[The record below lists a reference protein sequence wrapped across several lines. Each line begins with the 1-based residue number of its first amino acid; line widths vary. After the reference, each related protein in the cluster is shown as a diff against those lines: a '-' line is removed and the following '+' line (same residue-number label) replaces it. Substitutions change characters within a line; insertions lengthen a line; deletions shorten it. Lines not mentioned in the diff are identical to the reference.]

1 MIYLF
6 DKDEKLIKIVRKSAV
21 KTALQ
26 KYALTTERYVSDR
39 LTVELKGLNA
49 DELEQVEYMA
59 IQTMEDAHTFHYFYV
74 AQKFSDSLT
83 TLIGVQSGIE
93 ELRKSPVFDK
103 RPKNALARDVIT
115 DLLTGTNWQARFV
128 GETTPHSTNFYYTS
142 IFDALKKVCEVWN
155 LEMQFFVEMNSNR
168 IGARYIDFKRR
179 IGEAVGKRVVYGHNA
194 LQILQEVERTN
205 IFTALVGRG
214 KGEETGD
221 GYGRKITFE
230 DVVWSKTQGKP
241 VDKPKGQKYLE
252 LPLMTRQYGIKNAD
266 GSMRPKI
273 GFVDFS
279 EEENPEVLI
288 ERTYRALI
296 DAARPQLTLKTSSV
310 YLRGVKVGDT
320 IRVVRHDKK
329 LDYDTRVFE
338 ITFNRL
344 NNQSSDIKLGDRI
357 GESNEAKI
365 QTIADKAVE
374 QFVNNEFSNFVQNL
388 PDYLPSADGF
398 NNNWYGAEDPTGKYP
413 GKVLI
418 NDIWYKPD
426 PEHEGHK
433 IMLRWTGEV
442 WEEILRTYESEALR
456 DRIAEEIAQVNQSMQ
471 AQAQE
476 HDRLVADILSK
487 TQSVEALA
495 NQAKTD
501 AASAIARA
509 NQVKTEA
516 IADARAQI
524 ATVSQALNTAKSEL
538 QTAIASADQKA
549 RDSQASATALR
560 NDLNSQANK
569 ILAQA
574 QAQTALTNRV
584 TTVETLADGTR
595 LTVTE
600 LSKTVNKAT
609 GDIASVSSRTK
620 TVEDTLSQT
629 RTQYEALTQTVNAQT
644 GQIDSINRKTADLQS
659 GIDGVTERFESLQV
673 GGKNLIAGSKTF
685 VGTHWEKVG
694 TWRLEEALYKEAG
707 VLTWV
712 SGNKVS
718 PMANI
723 AVDAG
728 GVYTFSA
735 FVKKESI
742 GTVYFYLYDPTESRF
757 ATANVARETRIN
769 NVGNSFQRFSI
780 SFVATRSGLLRPRF
794 AIQNNDTG
802 GFSVAGYQLERGS
815 LPTDYNESTEDFRSE
830 FATYVRNASENSAE
844 LVRRI
849 ETADG
854 KAVDAKSYAQQTAIA
869 INTRLESL
877 ETYKDAEGTRAQT
890 YFTAAKTETAKQLTA
905 ERAVIANNYLAKSVY
920 EEDARGTTLKLNEI
934 KSTADTAKQNLATY
948 QNTVDKKLEEL
959 TSSTQTLD
967 GKISTASSKVDTVAG
982 QIRTEISEVEGKI
995 PTGYTGNMLLNSGT
1009 GWRNQHS
1016 QRFILSDDIKAGET
1030 YTVSAYWWRSDNS
1043 TLNMGIRP
1051 SANDS
1056 WQWNNLAYDSDLDC
1070 WTATFKATRTIP
1082 AGQPFYF
1089 FTVEES
1095 GIGSANWA
1103 TLVSGA
1109 KTLTKWQPSISELMT
1124 DISSVKTTITN
1135 TAKGVEQLSTSLAT
1149 TDDKVSTAET
1159 KISNL
1164 VGEVSS
1170 KVSQTDYNTLTGRMD
1185 SAETAISQHADEIN
1199 KRLTKTQVD
1208 KAITD
1213 KGYVTTTVL
1222 ENKVKETADS
1232 FSRTI
1237 SETKALIPNNMS
1249 NRNLALGTSDSWS
1262 AYVSTNSARSD
1273 WRVEICRIDFNHYK
1287 ASVGKKLNL
1296 FVHVSA
1302 DNVTLDSSSSHKIA
1316 IQAYVLKKDGSVLW
1330 HGDNPFHRQWVRDLN
1345 SGNNYHIVKLSKEVK
1360 PSIYEEGA
1368 RLVVECRIDGANH
1381 VDFHH
1386 RAVMVTASD
1395 IFPDAWSPAPEDVA
1409 TVTALHDVKDTVS
1422 SHTRT
1427 IGAIGETGSI
1437 LDNVSKVTQT
1447 ANGLVQEVTGEGG
1460 LKTQVSTLAGSYAI
1474 KSLTKAGDVL
1484 GQINLNKDGSVRINE
1499 GLISIG
1505 DKTYIKNGVIKSAMI
1520 GDGQIGTAHI
1530 GEIDAGIAKIINL
1543 DVSNIKGLDAEFI
1556 KAKIENAFI
1565 GWMKGKTI
1573 TAQNEAMTI
1582 GLNDAF
1588 IRFKDNAKIEFQSEN
1603 NTLVRKKGDVTAFV
1617 NFADDPVSGGV
1628 YAGIGVTSHAV
1639 GVTTAN
1645 NSDRGKFAGMRI
1657 YRPNDT
1663 LDLVRLIG
1671 DTITLAHGTEGRYFH
1686 FKPSQ
1691 LRNNV
1696 DMLKLAGAVYTLS
1709 RIFMHLS
1716 ANGWAFD
1723 HPNFIKGVKEEMARN
1738 WLQDF
1743 ANEGLPR

>member
-1 MIYLF
+1 MLTFLDHKGNEIG
-6 DKDEKLIKIVRKSAV
+6 
-21 KTALQ
+21 
-26 KYALTTERYVSDR
+26 ALTTFKFTNSVNGERSLSGTVHGNLEIEKGWGVQFEDEYYRVIYAKPKSLGKINIVQFDAVHQFFWDFDKSSVYSELDGSYPFRTFLDHIFNGSGYRYNLEVEVGSLRKQNFGLKKRLELFNDLIKHAGVEFQVRGKVVRILERTGTDLSTVVRKKLNLNDLSIEKRIGDFITYQKGLGAWHDENDHSKGRLEVEYVSPLAAIYGR
-39 LTVELKGLNA
+39 LEGEPYVDERFTIAENFLEVLKKSVEDSYSISVQL
-49 DELEQVEYMA
+49 
-59 IQTMEDAHTFHYFYV
+59 TMEDLQKAGYQYTRPLAGDYITVIDEDINFKERVRIVSFESEYDIKGQVIDHTVTCNDIGSVKKQSVGYSSLKSSVANVSKETKSAIKTANKALVSADGKSTVYFGTE
-74 AQKFSDSLT
+74 F
-83 TLIGVQSGIE
+83 
-93 ELRKSPVFDK
+93 P
-103 RPKNALARDVIT
+103 RDV
-115 DLLTGTNWQARFV
+115 
-128 GETTPHSTNFYYTS
+128 
-142 IFDALKKVCEVWN
+142 
-155 LEMQFFVEMNSNR
+155 
-168 IGARYIDFKRR
+168 
-179 IGEAVGKRVVYGHNA
+179 
-194 LQILQEVERTN
+194 
-205 IFTALVGRG
+205 
-214 KGEETGD
+214 
-221 GYGRKITFE
+221 
-230 DVVWSKTQGKP
+230 
-241 VDKPKGQKYLE
+241 PKGTLTKGDTLYL
-252 LPLMTRQYGIKNAD
+252 
-266 GSMRPKI
+266 
-273 GFVDFS
+273 
-279 EEENPEVLI
+279 
-288 ERTYRALI
+288 
-296 DAARPQLTLKTSSV
+296 
-310 YLRGVKVGDT
+310 KVGDKT
-320 IRVVRHDKK
+320 KMYYWNGAEWLEPPVVNDVEAFKESIN
-329 LDYDTRVFE
+329 TE
-338 ITFNRL
+338 IT
-344 NNQSSDIKLGDRI
+344 
-357 GESNEAKI
+357 
-365 QTIADKAVE
+365 
-374 QFVNNEFSNFVQNL
+374 
-388 PDYLPSADGF
+388 
-398 NNNWYGAEDPTGKYP
+398 
-413 GKVLI
+413 
-418 NDIWYKPD
+418 
-426 PEHEGHK
+426 
-433 IMLRWTGEV
+433 
-442 WEEILRTYESEALR
+442 
-456 DRIAEEIAQVNQSMQ
+456 QVNQSMQ
-471 AQAQE
+471 AQSEE
-476 HDRLVADILSK
+476 HDRQVADILSK
-487 TQSVEALA
+487 TQPVEALA

-501 AASAIARA
+501 AANAIARA

-516 IADARAQI
+516 IADARAQV
-524 ATVSQALNTAKSEL
+524 ATVNQALNTAKTEL

-595 LTVTE
+595 STVAE
-600 LSKTVNKAT
+600 LSKTVTKAT
-609 GDIASVSSRTK
+609 GDIASVLSRTK

-629 RTQYEALTQTVNAQT
+629 RTQYEALTQTVDAQT

-694 TWRLEEALYKEAG
+694 TWRLEEALCKEAG

-723 AVDAG
+723 AVDVG
-728 GVYTFSA
+728 EVYTFSA

-769 NVGNSFQRFSI
+769 NVGNNFQRFSI
-780 SFVATRSGLLRPRF
+780 SFTATRTGLLRPRF

-854 KAVDAKSYAQQTAIA
+854 KAVDAKSYAQQTATA
-869 INTRLESL
+869 INTRLENL

-890 YFTAAKTETAKQLTA
+890 YFTAAKNETAKQLTA
-905 ERAVIANNYLAKSVY
+905 ERAIIASNYLAKSVY

-948 QNTVDKKLEEL
+948 QETVDRKLEEL
-959 TSSTQTLD
+959 ASSTQTLD
-967 GKISTASSKVDTVAG
+967 GKINTASTKVDTVAG
-982 QIRTEISEVEGKI
+982 RIRTEISEVEGKI
-995 PTGYTGNMLLNSGT
+995 PISSANMLIDSGT
-1009 GWRNQHS
+1009 GWRNLHS
-1016 QRFILSDDIKAGET
+1016 RKFTLADDIKAGET
-1030 YTVSAYWWRSDNS
+1030 YTICAYWWRSDNS

-1051 SANDS
+1051 SASDA
-1056 WQWNNLAYDSDLDC
+1056 WQWANLAYSSANDC
-1070 WTATFKATRTIP
+1070 WTATFKAARTIP
-1082 AGQPFYF
+1082 AGQSLYF

-1103 TLVSGA
+1103 TLVAGA
-1109 KTLTKWQPSISELMT
+1109 KPLTKWQPSISELMT
-1124 DISSVKTTITN
+1124 DISSAKTTITN
-1135 TAKGVEQLSTSLAT
+1135 TARGVEQLSTSLAT
-1149 TDDKVSTAET
+1149 TDDKITTAET
-1159 KISNL
+1159 EIRNL
-1164 VGEVSS
+1164 VDEVSN
-1170 KVSQTDYNTLTGRMD
+1170 KVSQTDYNTLTGRVD
-1185 SAETAISQHADEIN
+1185 SAETAISQHADEIS

-1208 KAITD
+1208 EAITD
-1213 KGYVTTTVL
+1213 KGYATTTVL

-1262 AYVSTNSARSD
+1262 AYVSTNSARSN

-1296 FVHVSA
+1296 FVHISA

-1330 HGDNPFHRQWVRDLN
+1330 HGDTPFHRQWVRDLK

-1505 DKTYIKNGVIKSAMI
+1505 ERTYIKDGVIKSAMI
-1520 GDGQIGTAHI
+1520 GEGQIGTAHI

-1543 DVSNIKGLDAEFI
+1543 DVSNIKGLDAAFI

-1565 GWMKGKTI
+1565 EWMKGKTI

-1603 NTLVRKKGDVTAFV
+1603 NTLYRTKNGTSAFIH
-1617 NFADDPVSGGV
+1617 FRDDSYNGV
-1628 YAGIGVTSHAV
+1628 YTAMGVNADNTGTQNDYSS
-1639 GVTTAN
+1639 G
-1645 NSDRGKFAGMRI
+1645 SFAGVRVIRSNPSRYSGTTVDQVQLVGDEIRI
-1657 YRPNDT
+1657 RHGYGYENDY
-1663 LDLVRLIG
+1663 LVIKWDNQGKIDLIKFLRSVASRL
-1671 DTITLAHGTEGRYFH
+1671 
-1686 FKPSQ
+1686 
-1691 LRNNV
+1691 
-1696 DMLKLAGAVYTLS
+1696 
-1709 RIFMHLS
+1709 
-1716 ANGWAFD
+1716 
-1723 HPNFIKGVKEEMARN
+1723 
-1738 WLQDF
+1738 
-1743 ANEGLPR
+1743 GLPLT

>member
-1 MIYLF
+1 
-6 DKDEKLIKIVRKSAV
+6 
-21 KTALQ
+21 
-26 KYALTTERYVSDR
+26 
-39 LTVELKGLNA
+39 
-49 DELEQVEYMA
+49 
-59 IQTMEDAHTFHYFYV
+59 
-74 AQKFSDSLT
+74 
-83 TLIGVQSGIE
+83 
-93 ELRKSPVFDK
+93 
-103 RPKNALARDVIT
+103 
-115 DLLTGTNWQARFV
+115 
-128 GETTPHSTNFYYTS
+128 
-142 IFDALKKVCEVWN
+142 
-155 LEMQFFVEMNSNR
+155 
-168 IGARYIDFKRR
+168 
-179 IGEAVGKRVVYGHNA
+179 
-194 LQILQEVERTN
+194 
-205 IFTALVGRG
+205 
-214 KGEETGD
+214 
-221 GYGRKITFE
+221 
-230 DVVWSKTQGKP
+230 
-241 VDKPKGQKYLE
+241 
-252 LPLMTRQYGIKNAD
+252 
-266 GSMRPKI
+266 
-273 GFVDFS
+273 
-279 EEENPEVLI
+279 
-288 ERTYRALI
+288 
-296 DAARPQLTLKTSSV
+296 
-310 YLRGVKVGDT
+310 
-320 IRVVRHDKK
+320 
-329 LDYDTRVFE
+329 
-338 ITFNRL
+338 
-344 NNQSSDIKLGDRI
+344 
-357 GESNEAKI
+357 
-365 QTIADKAVE
+365 
-374 QFVNNEFSNFVQNL
+374 
-388 PDYLPSADGF
+388 
-398 NNNWYGAEDPTGKYP
+398 
-413 GKVLI
+413 
-418 NDIWYKPD
+418 
-426 PEHEGHK
+426 
-433 IMLRWTGEV
+433 
-442 WEEILRTYESEALR
+442 
-456 DRIAEEIAQVNQSMQ
+456 
-471 AQAQE
+471 
-476 HDRLVADILSK
+476 
-487 TQSVEALA
+487 
-495 NQAKTD
+495 
-501 AASAIARA
+501 
-509 NQVKTEA
+509 
-516 IADARAQI
+516 
-524 ATVSQALNTAKSEL
+524 
-538 QTAIASADQKA
+538 
-549 RDSQASATALR
+549 
-560 NDLNSQANK
+560 
-569 ILAQA
+569 
-574 QAQTALTNRV
+574 
-584 TTVETLADGTR
+584 
-595 LTVTE
+595 
-600 LSKTVNKAT
+600 
-609 GDIASVSSRTK
+609 
-620 TVEDTLSQT
+620 
-629 RTQYEALTQTVNAQT
+629 
-644 GQIDSINRKTADLQS
+644 
-659 GIDGVTERFESLQV
+659 
-673 GGKNLIAGSKTF
+673 
-685 VGTHWEKVG
+685 
-694 TWRLEEALYKEAG
+694 
-707 VLTWV
+707 
-712 SGNKVS
+712 
-718 PMANI
+718 
-723 AVDAG
+723 
-728 GVYTFSA
+728 
-735 FVKKESI
+735 I

-854 KAVDAKSYAQQTAIA
+854 KAVDAKSYAQQTATA
-869 INTRLESL
+869 INTRLENL

-890 YFTAAKTETAKQLTA
+890 YFTAAKNETAKQLTA
-905 ERAVIANNYLAKSVY
+905 ERAIIASNYLAKSVY
-920 EEDARGTTLKLNEI
+920 DEDARGTTLKLDEI
-934 KSTADTAKQNLATY
+934 KTTADTAKQNLATY

-995 PTGYTGNMLLNSGT
+995 PISSANMLIDSGT
-1009 GWRNQHS
+1009 GWRNLHS
-1016 QRFILSDDIKAGET
+1016 RKFTLADDIKAGET
-1030 YTVSAYWWRSDNS
+1030 YTICAYWWRSDNS

-1051 SANDS
+1051 SASDA
-1056 WQWNNLAYDSDLDC
+1056 WQWANLAYSSANDC
-1070 WTATFKATRTIP
+1070 WTATFKAARTIP
-1082 AGQPFYF
+1082 AGQSLYF
-1089 FTVEES
+1089 FTVEET

-1103 TLVSGA
+1103 TLVAGA
-1109 KTLTKWQPSISELMT
+1109 KPLTKWQPSISELMT
-1124 DISSVKTTITN
+1124 DISSTKTTINQTSQ
-1135 TAKGVEQLSTSLAT
+1135 GVEQLSTSLAT
-1149 TDDKVSTAET
+1149 TDNKVSTAET
-1159 KISNL
+1159 KINQL
-1164 VGEVSS
+1164 IGDVSS

-1185 SAETAISQHADEIN
+1185 NAETAISQNADEIN
-1199 KRLTKTQVD
+1199 KRLTKTQVEQ
-1208 KAITD
+1208 AITD
-1213 KGYVTTTVL
+1213 KGYATVTVL
-1222 ENKVKETADS
+1222 ENKVRETADS
-1232 FSRTI
+1232 FGRTI
-1237 SETKALIPNNMS
+1237 TETRALIPNNMS

-1262 AYVSTNSARSD
+1262 TYVSTNSARSN

-1296 FVHVSA
+1296 FVHISA

-1316 IQAYVLKKDGSVLW
+1316 IQAYVLKKDCSVLW
-1330 HGDNPFHRQWVRDLN
+1330 HGDNPFHRQWVRDLK

-1368 RLVVECRIDGANH
+1368 RLVVECCIDGANH

-1447 ANGLVQEVTGEGG
+1447 ANGLVTEVSGENG

-1505 DKTYIKNGVIKSAMI
+1505 ERTYIKDGVIKSAMI
-1520 GDGQIGTAHI
+1520 GEGQIGTAHI

-1645 NSDRGKFAGMRI
+1645 NSDRGKFAGMRV

-1671 DTITLAHGTEGRYFH
+1671 DTITLAHGTEGKYFH
-1686 FKPSQ
+1686 FKPTQ